1 MLIVGHSEIAVFVR
15 EGGAWNLIGH
25 FDQSCRHDTQ
35 TDPREALRAG
45 RLQAVQPVW
54 PDLVFAEGHQVARFR
69 SSRMPG
75 CGGAPVVA
83 ASPPPVTVFARPVP

>member
-1 MLIVGHSEIAVFVR
+1 MLIVGHSEIAVFVP